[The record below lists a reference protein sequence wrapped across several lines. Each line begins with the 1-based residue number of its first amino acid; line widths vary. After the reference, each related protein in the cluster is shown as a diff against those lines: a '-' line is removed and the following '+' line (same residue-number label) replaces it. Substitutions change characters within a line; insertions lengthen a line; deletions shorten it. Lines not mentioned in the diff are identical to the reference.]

1 VKTWT
6 VLALLCIATVVD
18 AQTDSSFRLV
28 RTVAGDFSAFSAD
41 NLGNLYVITPGNQ
54 LKKYNPKG
62 DSMGVFNDVRKYG
75 KLTQI
80 DPSSPLRT
88 VLFYRDFKTVLVL
101 DRLMNLVNTIDLRK
115 QNIFQV
121 RAVCLGYDNS
131 IWVFDEQA
139 SRLRKVGED
148 GRLLSETADL
158 RLALDEAPLP
168 VRIFDQ
174 NRFVYLYDPQKGMY
188 IFDYY
193 GALKQKLP
201 LTGWTDVQVI
211 GKTILGRKD
220 GRMLTYTQGTLQLE
234 ERLLPEFLAN
244 AERILLMP
252 QGVYVLDVSGIHLY
266 TYE

>member
-1 VKTWT
+1 MVLICGT
-6 VLALLCIATVVD
+6 VTVE

-28 RTVAGDFSAFSAD
+28 RTLRGEFSAFSAD
-41 NLGNLYVITPGNQ
+41 NLGNLYVITAGNQ
-54 LKKYNPKG
+54 LKKYNPRG
-62 DSMGVFNDVRKYG
+62 DSMGVFNNVRQYG
-75 KLTQI
+75 KLTHI

-88 VLFYRDFKTVLVL
+88 VLFYRDFKTVLIL

-121 RAVCLGYDNS
+121 RSVCLGYDNS

-148 GRLLSETADL
+148 GRLLLETADL

-174 NRFVYLYDPQKGMY
+174 NRYVYLYDPQKGMY

-220 GRMLTYTQGTLQLE
+220 GSMFTYTQGTLQLD
-234 ERLLPEFLAN
+234 ERPLPDFLAK

-252 QGVYVLDVSGIHLY
+252 QGVYVLDEQGIYLY
-266 TYE
+266 AYE

>member
-1 VKTWT
+1 VKAWIT
-6 VLALLCIATVVD
+6 LMLLCIAASLT
-18 AQTDSSFRLV
+18 AQSDSSFRLV
-28 RTVAGDFSAFSAD
+28 RTVRGEFSGFSAD
-41 NLGNLYVITPGNQ
+41 NLGNLYAITAGNQ
-54 LKKYNPKG
+54 LKKYNPRG

-75 KLTQI
+75 KLSQI

-121 RAVCLGYDNS
+121 RAICLGYDNS

-148 GRLLSETADL
+148 GRLLTETADL
-158 RLALDEAPLP
+158 RLALEEAPLP

-211 GKTILGRKD
+211 GKTILGRKE
-220 GRMLTYTQGTLQLE
+220 GIMLTYTQGTLQMN
-234 ERLLPEFLAN
+234 ERPLPEFLAK

-252 QGVYVLDVSGIHLY
+252 QGVYVLDEQGIHLY
-266 TYE
+266 AYE